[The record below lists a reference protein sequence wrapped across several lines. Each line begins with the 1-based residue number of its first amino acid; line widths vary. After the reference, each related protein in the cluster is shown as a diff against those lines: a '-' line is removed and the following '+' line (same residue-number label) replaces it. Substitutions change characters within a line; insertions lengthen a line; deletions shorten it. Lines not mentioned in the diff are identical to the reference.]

1 MTRYFII
8 VKLLISNMKNYY
20 DPLYVVPRDPHC
32 ASLTLFI
39 GQVFEGVNRLKHT
52 HRYGHTPLE

>member
-1 MTRYFII
+1 
-8 VKLLISNMKNYY
+8 MKNYY